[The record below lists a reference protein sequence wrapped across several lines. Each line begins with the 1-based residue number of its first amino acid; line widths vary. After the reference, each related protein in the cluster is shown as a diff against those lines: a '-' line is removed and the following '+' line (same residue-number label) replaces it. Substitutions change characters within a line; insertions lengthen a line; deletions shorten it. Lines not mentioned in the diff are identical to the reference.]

1 MVTGAEDSSFWVG
14 AGATEVGVG
23 PGLLVVPLAGG
34 SDDGSGV
41 CDGSAD
47 GAELGALDVVRGAGV
62 TGATGGNDGGVKSA
76 GTSLGG
82 TTGTGAV
89 NTGGAAGFMAAGASG
104 PVDLSGRGGAER
116 QAPC

>member
-41 CDGSAD
+41 CDGSVD

-82 TTGTGAV
+82 TIGTGAV
-89 NTGGAAGFMAAGASG
+89 KLVERPALRQQVHPVRSTYRAGGS
-104 PVDLSGRGGAER
+104 ER